1 MAAALV
7 AVSGT
12 PNGKSA
18 NERLTATPGLGAKAG
33 PALTPTTDV
42 TMEASGVRSAE
53 AFAAGVPAFNMEVEV
68 DALHPQSSRAQH
80 YEQVSQASSS
90 VAAMDASPPA
100 AADLQWQPVVALVPL
115 ADLGVPSIKA
125 HGRLMFASGAGEAV
139 ASGRGVSTALCVK
152 GLVLHCGMAILEL
165 CAEQRSELRRPGGE
179 LDKVE
184 MLGWLLGDLLSGALV
199 SHEQAMAIGTKAG
212 KMVFGKTASLT
223 SKKSGSLGS
232 LTKLDNRAS
241 ARLSKLAADD
251 PRRAEVANE
260 EAATRAAH
268 LLEPVTLPVPQA
280 PKSRKRREP
289 LLSELLPPASAT
301 ATLVAPVT
309 AAPVTTAAPAAA
321 LAANPAAAA
330 TTEATTEATSVSLD
344 AAEQEHVVAAQAH
357 VQAEA
362 VAAVASV
369 QVQVARAALSVA
381 QQEQEDGHNN
391 IARLEAQ
398 LSNVQIQMD
407 ESDAQLAAEKA
418 AIRERVAE
426 WERMQAAVVGELNEL
441 TPALAACMSVP
452 ACTLAVAYMSRRQKE
467 LVAHLQWIQSEAGQM
482 AWMGL

>member
-1 MAAALV
+1 MPMAEVVLGFDTNGPHGRTFSSEMRVKELGRVSLV
-7 AVSGT
+7 LRAKTVKNQ
-12 PNGKSA
+12 PNRVLSRFFSA
-18 NERLTATPGLGAKAG
+18 CGGRSLRRCAPRYLLKNTSILCTFWEPDPARTLTADLAG
-33 PALTPTTDV
+33 PTRLGGP
-42 TMEASGVRSAE
+42 
-53 AFAAGVPAFNMEVEV
+53 
-68 DALHPQSSRAQH
+68 RAQ
-80 YEQVSQASSS
+80 
-90 VAAMDASPPA
+90 
-100 AADLQWQPVVALVPL
+100 
-115 ADLGVPSIKA
+115 
-125 HGRLMFASGAGEAV
+125 
-139 ASGRGVSTALCVK
+139 
-152 GLVLHCGMAILEL
+152 
-165 CAEQRSELRRPGGE
+165 GG
-179 LDKVE
+179 
-184 MLGWLLGDLLSGALV
+184 GY
-199 SHEQAMAIGTKAG
+199 
-212 KMVFGKTASLT
+212 
-223 SKKSGSLGS
+223 
-232 LTKLDNRAS
+232 
-241 ARLSKLAADD
+241 
-251 PRRAEVANE
+251 
-260 EAATRAAH
+260 
-268 LLEPVTLPVPQA
+268 
-280 PKSRKRREP
+280 
-289 LLSELLPPASAT
+289 
-301 ATLVAPVT
+301 
-309 AAPVTTAAPAAA
+309 AAPAAA